1 VTEIGRSVTTTGPH
15 GIYADLSTI
24 RGCHELEQELIKLGL
39 IYDYVIFTIGVWPST
54 TDSYTDDGLHKV
66 FAIDLLARHC
76 VLSTLVRHNLVS
88 DTVRVMSILASSHKL
103 PNSPN
108 NKEAL
113 QSLLL
118 DAMRPEGITGLAR
131 GFELMFGTA
140 IIAVDIWLQS
150 MQKTLPPNA
159 HVIGTY
165 LPWRTSQ

>member
-1 VTEIGRSVTTTGPH
+1 VIGRSVTTTGPH

-24 RGCHELEQELIKLGL
+24 KGCRELEQQLIKLGL
-39 IYDYVIFTIGVWPST
+39 IYDYVIFTIGVWPSA

-76 VLSTLVRHNLVS
+76 VMRTLVRHNLVS
-88 DTVRVMSILASSHKL
+88 DTVRVMSVLASSHKL

-118 DAMRPEGITGLAR
+118 DAMRPEGITGLALALSSCLVQPYSCR
-131 GFELMFGTA
+131 YLA
-140 IIAVDIWLQS
+140 SV
-150 MQKTLPPNA
+150 NA
-159 HVIGTY
+159 ENTTTKCTCNGY